1 MFFQTSN
8 HFRVSLTAACSMHL
22 ALFPLDEQTCNLFIA
37 SCKYILVFLILPI
50 KYTNTFQMAGPKNDL
65 EYSWYERG
73 PVQIPGNL
81 SLPGGF
87 KLGGYNNSYC
97 DVVTATGN

>member
-1 MFFQTSN
+1 
-8 HFRVSLTAACSMHL
+8 MH
-22 ALFPLDEQTCNLFIA
+22 
-37 SCKYILVFLILPI
+37 SYISDGW
-50 KYTNTFQMAGPKNDL
+50 TKNDL

-97 DVVTATGN
+97 DVVTATGKYSRSKKVYTKENSSYFNWRRNETVKHSCLEKIIPIQARTILQ

>member
-1 MFFQTSN
+1 M
-8 HFRVSLTAACSMHL
+8 
-22 ALFPLDEQTCNLFIA
+22 
-37 SCKYILVFLILPI
+37 
-50 KYTNTFQMAGPKNDL
+50 YTNTFQMAGPKNDL